1 MKADALSAIGEV
13 VERHPCFN
21 DVAHDR
27 VGRVHLPV
35 APRCNIQCNYC
46 EHRMCTGIQH
56 PGWAAKVMSVTE
68 AVELVDSIVEER
80 RDFDFVVGVA
90 GPGDALANEQT
101 LETLATVHQR
111 YPQLT
116 TCLCT
121 NGLLLED
128 NLEAMAAVGVGTFT
142 VTVNAADSR
151 GGEQVYSWVE
161 YLGKVCR
168 GEEAASLLVARQFRG
183 IEKAIAAGFN
193 VKVNTVLIPGVNDD
207 HLPELACRLREV
219 GVNLMNIIPLIPAGL
234 MKGRAAPDC
243 DQLRKARLVCEGIIP
258 QFRRCEQC
266 RADVIFLPERDA
278 SSVQTQVD
286 LPPNSAPPS
295 VPGFAASTKV

>member
-1 MKADALSAIGEV
+1 MKADALSATGEV
-13 VERHPCFN
+13 AERHPCFN
-21 DVAHDR
+21 DIAHDR

-56 PGWAAKVMSVTE
+56 PGWAAKVMSVAE
-68 AVELVDSIVEER
+68 AVELVDSTVEER

-90 GPGDALANEQT
+90 GPGDALVNEQT
-101 LETLATVHQR
+101 LETLATVYQR

-128 NLEAMAAVGVGTFT
+128 NLEAMAAVGIRALT
-142 VTVNAADSR
+142 VTVNAAESQVGR
-151 GGEQVYSWVE
+151 QVYSWIKYRGNV
-161 YLGKVCR
+161 YR
-168 GEEAASLLVARQFRG
+168 GEEAASLLVTRQFRG
-183 IEKAIAAGFN
+183 IEKAITAGLT
-193 VKVNTVLIPGVNDD
+193 VKINTVLIPGVNDD

-219 GVNLMNIIPLIPAGL
+219 GVRLMNIIPLIPAGL
-234 MKGRAAPDC
+234 MKGRSAPDC
-243 DQLRKARLVCEGIIP
+243 DQLRRARLVCEGIIP

-266 RADVIFLPERDA
+266 RADVVFLPERQA
-278 SSVQTQVD
+278 TSVQTQVD
-286 LPPNSAPPS
+286 PELCTN
-295 VPGFAASTKV
+295 